1 MKAIPPRLAA
11 LAAVVLWGISFVATR
26 AALSEIPPVTLVFTR
41 FALGTALLLA
51 LLALRGRLSPPP
63 RDAWPALLSMGF
75 LGVFFH
81 QMLQAHGLELTTA
94 VHAGWL
100 IGLTP
105 IWSALLAVIVLRERL
120 GPVKVAGLLLGFA
133 GALLVITRGQLTGG
147 VLALP
152 ATRGDLLILVST
164 VNWAVYSIVGRRT
177 LARLGSARATAFAML
192 AGWLLIVPI
201 FLLRADWTDWARL
214 SPGGWGAVL
223 FLGIGCS
230 GLGYLLWY
238 SALERLETARVAVF
252 LYIEPLVTLATA
264 VALLHEPVHATTVLG
279 GVIVLA
285 GVYLV
290 QRRAVTADRLPASNM
305 ASGDLTLNVASG
317 DLTPDVA
324 SGDLTP

>member
-1 MKAIPPRLAA
+1 LKAIPPRLAA

-63 RDAWPALLSMGF
+63 RDTWPALLSMGF
-75 LGVFFH
+75 LGVFLH

-100 IGLTP
+100 IGLIP
-105 IWSALLAVIVLRERL
+105 IWSALLAAIVLRERL
-120 GPVKVAGLLLGFA
+120 GLVKVAGLLLGFA
-133 GALLVITRGQLTGG
+133 GALLVITRGQFSGG
-147 VLALP
+147 ALALP
-152 ATRGDLLILVST
+152 ATRGDLLILAST
-164 VNWAVYSIVGRRT
+164 VNWAVYSIVGRGT

-201 FLLRADWTDWARL
+201 FLLQAGWTDWARL
-214 SPGGWGAVL
+214 SAGGWAAVA

-238 SALERLETARVAVF
+238 SALERLETARVAAF
-252 LYIEPLVTLATA
+252 LYLEPPVTLATA
-264 VALLHEPVHATTVLG
+264 VVLLNEPVQATTVLG
-279 GVIVLA
+279 GLIVLA
-285 GVYLV
+285 GVFLV
-290 QRRAVTADRLPASNM
+290 QGGAVAADPVA
-305 ASGDLTLNVASG
+305 APKVASG
-317 DLTPDVA
+317 DLTP
-324 SGDLTP
+324 

>member
-1 MKAIPPRLAA
+1 MSPRLAA

-51 LLALRGRLSPPP
+51 LLAVRRRLTLPP
-63 RDAWPALLSMGF
+63 REAWPALLVMGF
-75 LGVFFH
+75 LGVFLH
-81 QMLQAHGLELTTA
+81 QMLQAYGLTLTTA

-120 GPVKVAGLLLGFA
+120 GLGKVAGLVLGFA
-133 GALLVITRGQLTGG
+133 GALLVITRGRLTRD
-147 VLALP
+147 VLGLP

-192 AGWLLIVPI
+192 AGWLLVVPI
-201 FLLRADWTDWARL
+201 FLRRSGWTDWGRL
-214 SPGGWGAVL
+214 SVTGWGAVI

-238 SALERLETARVAVF
+238 SALERLDTARVAAY
-252 LYIEPLVTLATA
+252 LYVEPIVTLATA
-264 VALLHEPVHATTVLG
+264 VALLGETVHATTVLG
-279 GVIVLA
+279 GLIVLA
-285 GVYLV
+285 GVFLV
-290 QRRAVTADRLPASNM
+290 QRGAAAADPA
-305 ASGDLTLNVASG
+305 ARGALAPEVASVERV
-317 DLTPDVA
+317 TP
-324 SGDLTP
+324 